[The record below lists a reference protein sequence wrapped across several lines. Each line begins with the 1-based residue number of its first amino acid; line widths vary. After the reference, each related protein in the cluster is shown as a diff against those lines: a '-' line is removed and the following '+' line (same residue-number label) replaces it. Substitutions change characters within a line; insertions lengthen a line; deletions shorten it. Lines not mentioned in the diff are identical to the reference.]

1 MRLFFGRMPIVPR
14 FLRLFNT
21 LFYAK
26 GKDRPRML
34 GKRSVV
40 AGSAVVACVLLLA
53 ACGNATSVTSTKG
66 NTDGVFPNKIVV
78 GGLASLTG
86 PVTGDF
92 APIYQG
98 VKAYFDMVN
107 AQGGVNGRKID
118 FAYKLDDQSDPSLD
132 SQLARTLV
140 DQDHVFAVVGV
151 ATPSFTG
158 AGYLA
163 SNDVPT
169 FGLDVNPNSQ
179 WAAGPSLFG
188 EDGSYQGFTSPQ
200 LQAAYLAEKLN
211 AKNVAVLALDV
222 SQSQQGC
229 QGAINAFKRYGINLA
244 YTNLDIPLIGTGLH
258 AAVTR
263 MAADHV
269 DMVVSCMDESA
280 NINLSSILQQDGL
293 SNIKQLWY
301 NGYDQQALDK
311 YPSQMNGVYFLL
323 LNLPFEAA
331 QLYPGTYP
339 GLDTFIK
346 MMNKYEPGKLPSQPS
361 LAGWVNADLFVKGLR
376 MIGRDVTRTRLVSA
390 LNTISD
396 FTAGGILAPVDWRVS
411 HGPNTSPY
419 NCTSFIQA
427 QGTRF
432 VPVFTTPASGNAPA
446 SLFSCFPVKLPTRG
460 PIHRIV
466 PLPKGVPPY
475 ITSLSSNAGTTGTSS
490 ASAALYRQDHS
501 TAVGER

>member
-1 MRLFFGRMPIVPR
+1 MVRLVHSEMPIPLGHDGR
-14 FLRLFNT
+14 ACR
-21 LFYAK
+21 YA
-26 GKDRPRML
+26 GKVKSRI
-34 GKRSVV
+34 SVRGAIV
-40 AGSAVVACVLLLA
+40 ASSLLAVFVLLLA
-53 ACGNATSVTSTKG
+53 ACGNATTSTSTNG
-66 NTDGVFPNKIVV
+66 NTNGVTPNKIVV

-98 VKAYFDMVN
+98 VQAYFDMVN
-107 AQGGVNGRKID
+107 AQGGINGRRID

-179 WAAGPSLFG
+179 WAAGPSLYG
-188 EDGSYQGFTSPQ
+188 EDGSYQDFTGTQ

-211 AKNVAVLALDV
+211 VKNVAVLALDV
-222 SQSQQGC
+222 TQSQQGC

-244 YTNLDIPLIGTGLH
+244 YTNLDIPLLGTGLH

-263 MAADHV
+263 MEADHV
-269 DMVVSCMDESA
+269 DMVVSCMDSSA
-280 NINLSSILQQDGL
+280 NISLSSILQQDGL
-293 SNIKQLWY
+293 SNVKQLWY
-301 NGYDQQALDK
+301 NGYDQQLLDK
-311 YPSQMNGVYFLL
+311 YSSQMNGVYFLL

-331 QLYPGTYP
+331 KLYPGTYP

-346 MMNKYEPGKLPSQPS
+346 MMDKYEPGKPLSQPA
-361 LAGWVNADLFVKGLR
+361 LAGWVNADLFVKGLQ
-376 MIGRDVTRTRLVSA
+376 MVGRNVTRTRLVSA
-390 LNTISD
+390 LNSISD
-396 FTAGGILAPVDWRVS
+396 FTAGGILAPVDWKVS

-419 NCTSFIQA
+419 NCTSFVQA
-427 QGTRF
+427 QGTQF
-432 VPVFTTPASGNAPA
+432 VPVFTTPPSGKAPA
-446 SLFSCFPVKLPTRG
+446 SVFSCFPVNPLAHG
-460 PIHRIV
+460 PIHRVV
-466 PLPKGVPPY
+466 PLPFGVPPY
-475 ITSLSSNAGTTGTSS
+475 VSPANDP
-490 ASAALYRQDHS
+490 ASATR
-501 TAVGER
+501 

>member
-1 MRLFFGRMPIVPR
+1 MPI
-14 FLRLFNT
+14 
-21 LFYAK
+21 
-26 GKDRPRML
+26 
-34 GKRSVV
+34 KRSII
-40 AGSAVVACVLLLA
+40 AGSAVVVSVLLLA
-53 ACGNATSVTSTKG
+53 ACGNATSVTTTKG
-66 NTDGVFPNKIVV
+66 NTDGVSPNKIVV

-98 VKAYFDMVN
+98 VQAYFDMVN

-140 DQDHVFAVVGV
+140 DQDHVFAVVGA
-151 ATPSFTG
+151 ATPSFAG

-169 FGLDVNPNSQ
+169 FGLDVNPNSE
-179 WAAGPSLFG
+179 WAAGPSLYG
-188 EDGSYQGFTSPQ
+188 EDGSYQSFTSPQ

-244 YTNLDIPLIGTGLH
+244 YTNLDIPLLGTGLH

-263 MAADHV
+263 MASDHV
-269 DMVVSCMDESA
+269 DMVVSCMDSSA
-280 NINLSSILQQDGL
+280 NISLSGILQQDGL
-293 SNIKQLWY
+293 SNVKQLWY
-301 NGYDQQALDK
+301 NGYDQQLLDK

-331 QLYPGTYP
+331 RLYPGTYP
-339 GLDTFIK
+339 GLDAFIK
-346 MMNKYEPGKLPSQPS
+346 MMSRYKPGRPLSQPA

-376 MIGRDVTRTRLVSA
+376 MIGKDVTRTRLVSA
-390 LNTISD
+390 LNSISD
-396 FTAGGILAPVDWRVS
+396 FTAGGILAPVDWKVS

-446 SLFSCFPVKLPTRG
+446 SVFSCFPATPPDHG

-466 PLPKGVPPY
+466 PLPAGVPPY
-475 ITSLSSNAGTTGTSS
+475 ISSTNDLARVRGSS
-490 ASAALYRQDHS
+490 
-501 TAVGER
+501 